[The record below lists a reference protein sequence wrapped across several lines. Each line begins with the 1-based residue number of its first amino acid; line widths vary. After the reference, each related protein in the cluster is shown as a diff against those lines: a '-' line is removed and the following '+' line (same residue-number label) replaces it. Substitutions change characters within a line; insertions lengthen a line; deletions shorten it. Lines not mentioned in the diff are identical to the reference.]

1 MNQVVVKQEKSGY
14 QIVEAYKSLRTN
26 LQFCGEDKKVI
37 AVTSCTPNE
46 GKSSVSMQLGISLAE
61 SGKRVILIDAD
72 LRKSVLLGR
81 TKTQK
86 SVRGLAHFLSGQATL
101 EDVICSTNVKN
112 FYMIY
117 SGPFPPNPAELLGGK
132 NFRSLLNALRKVYDY
147 VIVDTPPLGSVI
159 DSAIVAEICDGSIM
173 VIESGVISYRFAQ
186 EVKSQLERSNCPLL
200 GVVLNKVDMQ
210 KQSVQ
215 IWRLRPGGGRLT
227 AMKKGIVAG
236 LIVLCVALGAGTAA
250 VVVTDDRKGPEIE
263 LPADGDVTY
272 EEGSDTAPLLE
283 GVTATDEKDGDVTD
297 SLMIEN
303 IFPNDDHTSASVV
316 YAAKDSHNN
325 VSKATRRVNY
335 KAAAEDTPAENE
347 ATQETDNSGAADES
361 APAAEEPQQNDTEG
375 TKNETDAQMEIEAL
389 PAESPKLYLNTY
401 DKTSYIKEM
410 TDDADSQESLFNQI
424 EIDGDVDTAVPGDYT
439 LTYHVTDS
447 DGNRSNAA
455 VLTVHV
461 Q

>member
-132 NFRSLLNALRKVYDY
+132 NFRS
-147 VIVDTPPLGSVI
+147 PLGSVI

-210 KQSVQ
+210 KQAYGKYGKYGQ
-215 IWRLRPGGGRLT
+215 
-227 AMKKGIVAG
+227 
-236 LIVLCVALGAGTAA
+236 
-250 VVVTDDRKGPEIE
+250 
-263 LPADGDVTY
+263 
-272 EEGSDTAPLLE
+272 
-283 GVTATDEKDGDVTD
+283 
-297 SLMIEN
+297 
-303 IFPNDDHTSASVV
+303 
-316 YAAKDSHNN
+316 
-325 VSKATRRVNY
+325 Y
-335 KAAAEDTPAENE
+335 K
-347 ATQETDNSGAADES
+347 
-361 APAAEEPQQNDTEG
+361 
-375 TKNETDAQMEIEAL
+375 
-389 PAESPKLYLNTY
+389 Y
-401 DKTSYIKEM
+401 
-410 TDDADSQESLFNQI
+410 
-424 EIDGDVDTAVPGDYT
+424 GDYGQEE
-439 LTYHVTDS
+439 D
-447 DGNRSNAA
+447 D
-455 VLTVHV
+455 
-461 Q
+461 